1 MHSAIFAV
9 DMPPGPD
16 PQNWVRYLAVVAPKI
31 ERAAVERLAEN
42 VWQVDFQK
50 SPAALAHLIAAAD
63 QQNLA
68 YRILAL
74 AAEPQWI
81 EIAPL
86 AEAGDL
92 TNGQL
97 ADSEIAEWQRVQS
110 GAPDSPCPA
119 CFRPGSAPRDASRQ
133 CAFTAR

>member
-9 DMPPGPD
+9 DMPPD
-16 PQNWVRYLAVVAPKI
+16 SDRQKWIRYLAVVGPKI
-31 ERAAVERLAEN
+31 ERAAVERIAEN

-63 QQNLA
+63 QQYLS

-92 TNGQL
+92 ATN
-97 ADSEIAEWQRVQS
+97 EIAK
-110 GAPDSPCPA
+110 
-119 CFRPGSAPRDASRQ
+119 
-133 CAFTAR
+133 

>member
-9 DMPPGPD
+9 DMPPESD
-16 PQNWVRYLAVVAPKI
+16 RQKWNRYLAVVGPKI
-31 ERAAVERLAEN
+31 ERAAVERIDEN

-50 SPAALAHLIAAAD
+50 SPAALAHMITSAD
-63 QQNLA
+63 QQNLS

-81 EIAPL
+81 AIAPL

-92 TNGQL
+92 ATN
-97 ADSEIAEWQRVQS
+97 EIAK
-110 GAPDSPCPA
+110 
-119 CFRPGSAPRDASRQ
+119 
-133 CAFTAR
+133 

>member
-9 DMPPGPD
+9 DMPPEPER
-16 PQNWVRYLAVVAPKI
+16 QKWFRYLAIVAPKI
-31 ERAAVERLAEN
+31 ERAAVERIAEN

-50 SPAALAHLIAAAD
+50 SPAALAHLIAAAER
-63 QQNLA
+63 QNLS

-86 AEAGDL
+86 AEGSDL
-92 TNGQL
+92 ASGELT
-97 ADSEIAEWQRVQS
+97 DSQ
-110 GAPDSPCPA
+110 
-119 CFRPGSAPRDASRQ
+119 
-133 CAFTAR
+133 TAK

>member
-9 DMPPGPD
+9 DIPPD
-16 PQNWVRYLAVVAPKI
+16 PDRQKWLRYLAVVAPKI
-31 ERAAVERLAEN
+31 ERAAVERIAEN

-63 QQNLA
+63 QQTLS

-86 AEAGDL
+86 AEASDPA
-92 TNGQL
+92 NGEL
-97 ADSEIAEWQRVQS
+97 
-110 GAPDSPCPA
+110 
-119 CFRPGSAPRDASRQ
+119 PGRQ
-133 CAFTAR
+133 TAK

>member
-9 DMPPGPD
+9 DMPPD
-16 PQNWVRYLAVVAPKI
+16 PERQKWIRYLAVVAPKI
-31 ERAAVERLAEN
+31 ERAAVQRIAEN

-63 QQNLA
+63 QQNLS

-86 AEAGDL
+86 AEASDPA
-92 TNGQL
+92 NSEL
-97 ADSEIAEWQRVQS
+97 AD
-110 GAPDSPCPA
+110 
-119 CFRPGSAPRDASRQ
+119 RQ
-133 CAFTAR
+133 TAK

>member
-1 MHSAIFAV
+1 M
-9 DMPPGPD
+9 
-16 PQNWVRYLAVVAPKI
+16 
-31 ERAAVERLAEN
+31 
-42 VWQVDFQK
+42 DFQK

-63 QQNLA
+63 QQNLS

-92 TNGQL
+92 ATN
-97 ADSEIAEWQRVQS
+97 EIAK
-110 GAPDSPCPA
+110 
-119 CFRPGSAPRDASRQ
+119 
-133 CAFTAR
+133 

>member
-9 DMPPGPD
+9 DMPPD
-16 PQNWVRYLAVVAPKI
+16 SDRQKWIRYLAVVGPKV
-31 ERAAVERLAEN
+31 ERAAVERIAEN

-63 QQNLA
+63 QQNLS

-92 TNGQL
+92 ATN
-97 ADSEIAEWQRVQS
+97 EIAK
-110 GAPDSPCPA
+110 
-119 CFRPGSAPRDASRQ
+119 
-133 CAFTAR
+133 

>member
-9 DMPPGPD
+9 DMPPD
-16 PQNWVRYLAVVAPKI
+16 SDRQKWICYLAVVGPKI
-31 ERAAVERLAEN
+31 ERAAVERIAEN
-42 VWQVDFQK
+42 VWRVDFQK

-63 QQNLA
+63 QQNLS

-92 TNGQL
+92 ANNEL
-97 ADSEIAEWQRVQS
+97 AD
-110 GAPDSPCPA
+110 
-119 CFRPGSAPRDASRQ
+119 RQ
-133 CAFTAR
+133 TAQ

>member
-9 DMPPGPD
+9 NMPLGPAR
-16 PQNWVRYLAVVAPKI
+16 QRWLRYLAEAAPKI
-31 ERAAVERLAEN
+31 ERAAVERIADN

-50 SPAALAHLIAAAD
+50 SPAALAYLIAAAE
-63 QQNLA
+63 QHALS

-86 AEAGDL
+86 AEAGE
-92 TNGQL
+92 L
-97 ADSEIAEWQRVQS
+97 AAGE
-110 GAPDSPCPA
+110 PA
-119 CFRPGSAPRDASRQ
+119 NRE
-133 CAFTAR
+133 TA

>member
-9 DMPPGPD
+9 DIPPD
-16 PQNWVRYLAVVAPKI
+16 PDRQKWLRYLAVVAPKI
-31 ERAAVERLAEN
+31 ERAAVERIAEN

-63 QQNLA
+63 QQTLS

-86 AEAGDL
+86 ADANDPA
-92 TNGQL
+92 NGEL
-97 ADSEIAEWQRVQS
+97 
-110 GAPDSPCPA
+110 
-119 CFRPGSAPRDASRQ
+119 PGRQ
-133 CAFTAR
+133 TAR